1 MINESIISKEQ
12 FMFELSNWIE
22 IHETQYFST
31 IFQEGYGE
39 EEFNDLIRYLTYLY
53 NDHETKLT
61 YPKTV
66 YYIPEI
72 IKSIRR
78 IADSQLLLK
87 NLRV

>member
-1 MINESIISKEQ
+1 MINENILTKEK
-12 FMFELSNWIE
+12 FMYELSNWIE

-39 EEFNDLIRYLTYLY
+39 EEFNDLIRYLIYLY

-72 IKSIRR
+72 IKSLKR
-78 IADSQLLLK
+78 IADSHLLL
-87 NLRV
+87 NSLTG